1 MTSATTAKYVFG
13 KTVGLGFD
21 EAIARVT
28 EALGKEGFGVLTE
41 IDVAATLKK
50 KLGLDMPPYR
60 ILGACNP
67 QFAHQAIE
75 FEPQIGALL
84 PCNVVV
90 REEGGKTRVEIMD
103 PKAVLQLVGRPEIAE
118 IAGEVR
124 TRLERVLAAL

>member
-1 MTSATTAKYVFG
+1 MSATATRYVFG

-21 EAIARVT
+21 ETISRVT
-28 EALGKEGFGVLTE
+28 EALGKEGFGVLTQ

-67 QFAHQAIE
+67 QFAHKAIE

-90 REEGGKTRVEIMD
+90 REEEGRTRVEIMD
-103 PKAVLQLVGRPEIAE
+103 PKSVLQLVERPEIE
-118 IAGEVR
+118 GIATEVR
-124 TRLERVLAAL
+124 KRLERVLAAL